1 MLYQNPLWKESFPD
15 PSVLRGED
23 GSMYCY
29 GTPDLWEDGKVLE
42 IPILSSPDMVHWR
55 LEGSVFTACPSWKGG
70 KRLWACE
77 IAKIKERYVLYYT
90 LMDGEEKP
98 RIGCA
103 WAASPK
109 GPFTDAGFLIAP
121 EDALGIWAI
130 DPYPVK
136 DEEGGWY
143 LVCGNYEQGT
153 CLFPLSEDGLSL
165 RGGAVLIAPG
175 YEGVCVIP
183 HGGYYYLLGSLGTC
197 TDGEATSYHLVCAR
211 SRHLQGP
218 YLDREGRP
226 VTEENKDQKA
236 LLVVGRSEDGRGR
249 FIGPGNGSFFTDDTG
264 EIWLVLHAVDR
275 QHMFLADGGTKR
287 VLCMEKLYWDEE
299 GFPYTENRQV
309 SDKERPAPCL
319 KKEEC
324 GKVL

>member
-29 GTPDLWEDGKVLE
+29 GTPDLWEEGKVLE

-70 KRLWACE
+70 KTLWACE

-103 WAASPK
+103 WAASPQ

-153 CLFPLSEDGLSL
+153 CMFPLSEDGLSL
-165 RGGAVLIAPG
+165 CGGAVLIAPG
-175 YEGVCVIP
+175 
-183 HGGYYYLLGSLGTC
+183 
-197 TDGEATSYHLVCAR
+197 
-211 SRHLQGP
+211 
-218 YLDREGRP
+218 
-226 VTEENKDQKA
+226 
-236 LLVVGRSEDGRGR
+236 
-249 FIGPGNGSFFTDDTG
+249 
-264 EIWLVLHAVDR
+264 
-275 QHMFLADGGTKR
+275 
-287 VLCMEKLYWDEE
+287 
-299 GFPYTENRQV
+299 
-309 SDKERPAPCL
+309 
-319 KKEEC
+319 
-324 GKVL
+324 